1 VNERL
6 GPLIPEIALAAGA
19 VAGLLAGSWLPRRRQ
34 WVIRLL
40 AAAACLVALAATA
53 FTAAGTRTADFGTSY
68 AIDVATN
75 TVRVVVAAATLLVIG
90 LSAGT
95 VQAHKRET
103 EFYVLLLLAALG
115 TIVLAGANDLLLLFA
130 GYLLASVPAYALAGF
145 AKDSPGTEAALKYYL
160 MGALA
165 GVAMLT
171 GVTLLYGTGRTT
183 SYPLLQTTLGTA
195 PHGAVAA
202 GVIAV
207 TAGLLFKSGAV
218 PAHFWVPDVADG
230 TTLPVAAFVT
240 TVPKLG
246 GLAALFRLLAVAI
259 PAAAVNW
266 PLLIAILAAASM
278 TLGNLAAF
286 FQDSVKRLLAYS
298 TISQAGYL
306 LMAVAVATPQ
316 HHRRPVAAVLPRRL
330 RRHQPGRV
338 RRRRRTAAGPHHR
351 RLPRAHPPAPRP
363 GRSAGSEPARPRRHP
378 AHRSVPRQAAGIHHR
393 HRRRL
398 RLAHRPRRR
407 QHRRQPLLLPAV
419 ARARVPARPHRT
431 QARRT
436 RAGRPDGR
444 RGRLHRRGSLA
455 RPRPRR
461 HHRAA
466 PGHRPAHSLTRRAAS
481 ARVRV
486 GTAPRKRRLPGFD
499 PAAAIMETP
508 RRCHFVA
515 ACAHRLQVRGLCKR
529 YLIPLT
535 DVGIVITA
543 RQRARARRL
552 PPARHAV
559 ACGRPAVRRCRA

>member
-6 GPLIPEIALAAGA
+6 GPLIPEITLAAGA
-19 VAGLLAGSWLPRRRQ
+19 VAGLLAGSWLPRHRQ

-40 AAAACLVALAATA
+40 AAAACLAALAATA
-53 FTAAGTRTADFGTSY
+53 FTAAGTRTADFCTSY

-130 GYLLASVPAYALAGF
+130 GFLLASVPAYALAGF

-171 GVTLLYGTGRTT
+171 GATLLYGAGRTT
-183 SYPLLQTTLGTA
+183 SYPLLQTTLGAA
-195 PHGAVAA
+195 PHGAVAV

-218 PAHFWVPDVADG
+218 PAHFWVPDVTDG
-230 TTLPVAAFVT
+230 TTPPVAAFVT

-246 GLAALFRLLAVAI
+246 GLAALLRLLTVAI

-266 PLLIAILAAASM
+266 PLLIAVLAAASM

-306 LMAVAVATPQ
+306 LMAVAVATRSATAARSLLFYLAAYAVTNLAAFAVVAALPQ
-316 HHRRPVAAVLPRRL
+316 ASTVADYRGLTRQHPGLAAVLVVSLLGLVGTPPTAVFLAKLQVFTTAIDGGYGWLTALAAANTVASLFYYL
-330 RRHQPGRV
+330 RWLAPAFLPGP
-338 RRRRRTAAGPHHR
+338 AGPGPAA
-351 RLPRAHPPAPRP
+351 LDPAGRA
-363 GRSAGSEPARPRRHP
+363 
-378 AHRSVPRQAAGIHHR
+378 AA
-393 HRRRL
+393 
-398 RLAHRPRRR
+398 
-407 QHRRQPLLLPAV
+407 AV
-419 ARARVPARPHRT
+419 AYT
-431 QARRT
+431 
-436 RAGRPDGR
+436 AGAA
-444 RGRLHRRGSLA
+444 SLA
-455 RPRPRR
+455 LGIAGTTVLPLVT
-461 HHRAA
+461 
-466 PGHRPAHSLTRRAAS
+466 GH
-481 ARVRV
+481 
-486 GTAPRKRRLPGFD
+486 
-499 PAAAIMETP
+499 
-508 RRCHFVA
+508 
-515 ACAHRLQVRGLCKR
+515 
-529 YLIPLT
+529 LI
-535 DVGIVITA
+535 
-543 RQRARARRL
+543 R
-552 PPARHAV
+552 
-559 ACGRPAVRRCRA
+559 